1 MIVKLKGFV
10 DYWSDDFIDLD
21 VNGVVFRVFMPQKK
35 IDGIIDKDS
44 KVDLFIFEILKENE
58 RLFFGFLNS
67 EDRELFSELL
77 TVQGVGGKMALNI
90 MSQLTFEDINQS
102 IISKS
107 AEIFLSISGVGNK
120 LALRIINELYEKI
133 RKKSDSKKVISV
145 SSNNVNFNDLVSCL
159 FNLGYPQNVC
169 EKTALEV
176 IRKNKD
182 STLEQ
187 LIPIALNHLSQP
199 NTKKND

>member
-10 DYWSDDFIDLD
+10 DYWCDDFVDLD

-44 KVDLFIFEILKENE
+44 KVILYIFEILKENE

-90 MSQLTFEDINQS
+90 MSQLTFEDINES

-107 AEIFLSISGVGNK
+107 SEIFSSISGVGNK

-133 RKKSDSKKVISV
+133 KKKSDSKRIINSGTT
-145 SSNNVNFNDLVSCL
+145 NLNYNDLVSCL
-159 FNLGYPQNVC
+159 FNLGYPQNVS

-176 IRKNKD
+176 IRKNKN
-182 STLEQ
+182 STLEK

-199 NTKKND
+199 NK

>member
-21 VNGVVFRVFMPQKK
+21 VNGVVFRVFIPQKK
-35 IDGIIDKDS
+35 IDEIIDKDS
-44 KVDLFIFEILKENE
+44 KVILYIFEILKENE

-67 EDRELFSELL
+67 QDRELFSELL

-90 MSQLTFEDINQS
+90 MSQLTFEDINES

-107 AEIFLSISGVGNK
+107 AEIFSSISGVGNK

-133 RKKSDSKKVISV
+133 KKKSDIKFRLSSKCLRKNCFRSYSKK
-145 SSNNVNFNDLVSCL
+145 
-159 FNLGYPQNVC
+159 
-169 EKTALEV
+169 
-176 IRKNKD
+176 
-182 STLEQ
+182 
-187 LIPIALNHLSQP
+187 
-199 NTKKND
+199 